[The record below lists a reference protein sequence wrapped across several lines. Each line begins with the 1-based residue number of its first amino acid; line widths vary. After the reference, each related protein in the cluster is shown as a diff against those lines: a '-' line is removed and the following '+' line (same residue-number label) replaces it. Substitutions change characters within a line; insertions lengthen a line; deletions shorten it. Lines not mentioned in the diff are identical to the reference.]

1 MDLHEQRPRPAPWPQ
16 LRQTAKHKWAVPFVA
31 LEWFWDLLAYRLS
44 NWKFLHVVNY
54 LRSFG
59 IIVAVAFY
67 FSESGDRLKQKH
79 YQAWQVINTAQG
91 KGGNGG
97 RLDALQELNEDRVP
111 LVGVDVS
118 GAFLQG
124 LHLEKANLAR
134 ANLNSAD
141 VRNAVLPSIDFSD
154 ANLRSANFR
163 DSNCRGASFR
173 GATLDDTD
181 FSGADLSG
189 ADLQRRLAGKRRLAQ
204 RRPARHRL
212 GAHREHQRSKYRREQ
227 KYAGRICCVG
237 VEKWGGADNVRKS
250 LTRGAGTGPD
260 WRFLARH
267 DRQNDP
273 RSVFCLRI
281 NPNMPGAHVR

>member
-1 MDLHEQRPRPAPWPQ
+1 MKLN
-16 LRQTAKHKWAVPFVA
+16 LRQRRPEAWSEFNKELKRKWARPFLA
-31 LEWFWDLLAYRLS
+31 IEWVLQWCAYYLS
-44 NWKFLHVVNY
+44 NWTFLHVVDY

-97 RLDALQELNEDRVP
+97 RMDALQELNEDRVP

-134 ANLNSAD
+134 ANLSSAD
-141 VRNAVLPSIDFSD
+141 VRNAVLPAIDFSD

-173 GATLDDTD
+173 GATLDDSD

-189 ADLQRRLAGKRRLAQ
+189 TDFAHATLGNADL
-204 RRPARHRL
+204 H
-212 GAHREHQRSKYRREQ
+212 H
-227 KYAGRICCVG
+227 
-237 VEKWGGADNVRKS
+237 ADVHS
-250 LTRGAGTGPD
+250 ID
-260 WRFLARH
+260 WRQIA
-267 DRQNDP
+267 N
-273 RSVFCLRI
+273 I
-281 NPNMPGAHVR
+281 KGANIAAVRNAPEGFVDWALKNGAVRVSDTH